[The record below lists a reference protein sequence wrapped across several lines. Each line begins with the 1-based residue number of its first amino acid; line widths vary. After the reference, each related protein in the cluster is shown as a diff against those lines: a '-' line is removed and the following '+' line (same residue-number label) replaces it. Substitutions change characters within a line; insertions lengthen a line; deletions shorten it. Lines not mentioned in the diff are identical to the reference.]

1 MIQRLL
7 LVLALVVLVAAGAL
21 VASGCAG
28 ELPVKGQTTATTS
41 PVPTTSTAEPL
52 KFQLAK
58 QVATT
63 WAEAIQKLV
72 PVLQGTPPLASI
84 QSQVAELK
92 EQYVQKLY
100 ALGKQIAALGA
111 GDQQDAY
118 DRTMDILNG
127 YASTDWFSSYTTL
140 YNQYAAGSDQAS
152 QDFAVLL
159 STFDTLSNYSFF
171 EELKIQDPDEATR
184 LGIQ

>member
-1 MIQRLL
+1 MMQRVFLVLL
-7 LVLALVVLVAAGAL
+7 LAVVVSATAL

-28 ELPVKGQTTATTS
+28 ELPVKGRTTATTS
-41 PVPTTSTAEPL
+41 MASTTSTAEPL
-52 KFQLAK
+52 KVQLAK

-63 WAEAIQKLV
+63 WAESIQKLV
-72 PVLQGTPPLASI
+72 PLLEGTPPLASI
-84 QSQVAELK
+84 QTQVTQLK
-92 EQYVQKLY
+92 EQYVQRLF

-111 GDQQDAY
+111 DDQQDAY
-118 DRTMDILNG
+118 DRTVDILNT

-140 YNQYAAGSDQAS
+140 YNHYAAGSDQAS

-171 EELKIQDPDEATR
+171 EELKTQDPDEAAR